1 MRLAT
6 ICSSRL
12 LIPILIVA
20 ALAQALPAGGQEL
33 VEVGSMPY
41 GPCYATALNSARDV
55 AFLGNG
61 SVLQAV
67 DLSYPY
73 DPVLVGELR
82 LTGAVHAMFYGGE
95 RLYVA
100 NGHGGLRIITME
112 YEVDEANVVTGVKFT
127 QINPETGLADEG
139 LTDARD
145 LEVLNNY
152 AYIAN
157 GRSGLAVVDV
167 QDPSTPKLLG
177 SYPIWDASLGESGE
191 VLDVAVLGGRAYV
204 AAGADGLLIIDVSD
218 PANMQGVTLPSDA
231 TPIVATNV
239 SSVTVAGN
247 LLYILD
253 RTAGLSVVD
262 MTNEDYPGQYLQ
274 DDSGIPYFDTGGD
287 KISLTV
293 LYEDSLNGTAFV
305 ADGTTGISLVDV
317 TDPRNL
323 ELMVVSQDTN
333 GYIYHLDTDGSV
345 TRVYATTGYIL
356 VADDNGGLRI
366 MEKIDGNPDYLW
378 EVGHYDTPGLA
389 SDIAISGE
397 VAYIADGDGV
407 RVYDISS
414 PLAFPELGMVALER
428 DIRGIAASGNYAYVT
443 APDGVHLIDATT
455 PSTIKTTPIITQG
468 LAIPARKVAVLNDVL
483 SMTSEVPDTD
493 GDPNTDPGSR
503 LCIFDVLEPT
513 KPREL
518 AYKSVTGMG
527 LGLAMDENMTYVI
540 GSDGLYAL
548 DRSKL
553 PDAQLRSIT
562 TSVPSIS
569 TPVRVALSGNFAY
582 VTDAGGLC
590 ALNVADAEGLGA
602 REEDRLVFFGSQLTN
617 VAVAGP
623 TEYEAEKDTLHQA
636 AYAVGDNKLHVID
649 VTRSKDSSGQ
659 ESVVLTELDPLSL
672 PLDKDGDVLATSGNR
687 VYAIAGAAGVRIYG
701 VDRDAPVANA
711 GADISIFSGFTA
723 YLNAEAST
731 DDVAIMKYNWRC
743 LNSNIEPSDA
753 DKTEARFITPRVSEP
768 TQYEFELTVE
778 DKAGRT
784 STDTMVVTV
793 KPYTGRGESSSGSSG
808 CTLSPEAGF
817 RAEWLFLAG
826 LMAVLR
832 LRRRKR

>member
-1 MRLAT
+1 MNMRFAT

-12 LIPILIVA
+12 LIPILLAV

-41 GPCYATALNSARDV
+41 GPCYAAALNSARDV

-73 DPVLVGELR
+73 EPVLVGELR

-127 QINPETGLADEG
+127 QINPDGGLADEG
-139 LTDARD
+139 LTDARE
-145 LEVLNNY
+145 LEVLNNH

-157 GRSGLAVVDV
+157 GRNGLAVVDV
-167 QDPSTPKLLG
+167 QDPSAPKLLG

-204 AAGADGLLIIDVSD
+204 AAGADGLVVIDVSD
-218 PANMQGVTLPSDA
+218 PANMQEVTLPSDA

-239 SSVTVAGN
+239 SSVTMAGN

-262 MTNEDYPGQYLQ
+262 LTDANDPRQYIQ
-274 DDSGIPYFDTGGD
+274 QSSGTPYFDTGGD
-287 KISLTV
+287 KISVTV
-293 LYEDSLNGTAFV
+293 LIESSLNGTAFV
-305 ADGTTGISLVDV
+305 ADGATGVSLVDV
-317 TDPRNL
+317 TDPENL
-323 ELMVVSQDTN
+323 ELLVVSQDTS
-333 GYIYHLDTDGSV
+333 GYIYHLDTEGSV
-345 TRVYATTGYIL
+345 TKIHATTGYIFI
-356 VADDNGGLRI
+356 ADDNGGLRVL
-366 MEKIDGNPDYLW
+366 EKIEGNPDYLW

-389 SDIAISGE
+389 RHIAISGE

-414 PLAFPELGMVALER
+414 PLAFPELGMVALAS
-428 DIRGIAASGNYAYVT
+428 DIQGIAASGNHAFVT
-443 APDGVHLIDATT
+443 APDGLHLVDAT
-455 PSTIKTTPIITQG
+455 KTSSVTTTLVFTKS
-468 LAIPARKVAVLNDVL
+468 LAVPAHNVAVVNDVL
-483 SMTSEVPDTD
+483 SMTS
-493 GDPNTDPGSR
+493 GNPNIDPGSR

-513 KPREL
+513 KPKEL

-527 LGLAMDENMTYVI
+527 LRLAVDENLTYVV
-540 GSDGLYAL
+540 GSSGLYAL
-548 DRSKL
+548 DRKKL
-553 PDAQLRSIT
+553 PDAELRLIT
-562 TSVPSIS
+562 TDIPSMS
-569 TPVRVALSGNFAY
+569 TPVRVAVSGSYAY
-582 VTDAGGLC
+582 VTDPSGLWV
-590 ALNVADAEGLGA
+590 LNVADAVSGLDA
-602 REEDRLVFFGSQLTN
+602 REVGKVDHSGSQLTN

-623 TEYEAEKDTLHQA
+623 TEYEEGKNTLYQA
-636 AYAVGDNKLHVID
+636 AYAVGDYALHVID

-659 ESVVLTELDPLSL
+659 ESVALTELDPLTL
-672 PLDKDGDVLATSGNR
+672 PLDKDGDILATSGNR

-711 GADISIFSGFTA
+711 GADIAVFSGFTA

-743 LNSNIEPSDA
+743 LNSNIVPSDG
-753 DKTEARFITPRVSEP
+753 DKSEARFITPKVSQP

-793 KPYTGRGESSSGSSG
+793 NPYTGRKDSGGGSSG